1 MINKQDVSIIIRKIV
16 LAIDPEGNDNILRFA
31 LENNDGKTIIFLH
44 NCKTVS
50 KEKLKNAFIISTD
63 YYEKKDSNT
72 FSLPNLS
79 SIVKFAKDNQYF
91 SNNEFWALRG
101 LNGDFFYSVKLNILL
116 DVEKEFIKEQQNY
129 LQSAGLQKEQN
140 EEFSPLTK

>member
-1 MINKQDVSIIIRKIV
+1 MIDKKDVSIIIKKIV

-31 LENNDGKTIIFLH
+31 LENNDGKTVLFLH

-50 KEKLKNAFIISTD
+50 KAKLKNAFIISTD

-101 LNGDFFYSVKLNILL
+101 LNGDSFYSVKLNILL